1 MSDHQQL
8 IKKLSS
14 EMRPVDPL
22 APTSI
27 RILKWMALALPLAI
41 VSSVMV
47 HRGLTDWTQPGAGL
61 AVAQL
66 LLAVII
72 GIAAAWNAL
81 TLLIPGRDTLPTVR
95 FVLAGGLWLLLNIM
109 SIPAHPVAP
118 THDHGTFC
126 YLFLMVVSAPMVIT
140 LLWTLRLSGGL
151 YSQKSLLMA
160 GISVAAWSVSLL
172 SLCHPVQQDRMDF
185 ALHVA
190 AVATI
195 IGITMIIGRLTRI
208 KG

>member
-8 IKKLSS
+8 IKQLSH
-14 EMRPVDPL
+14 EMQPVNPL
-22 APTSI
+22 APTGS
-27 RILKWMALALPLAI
+27 RILRWIAVALPLAI
-41 VSSVMV
+41 VSSVVV
-47 HRGLTDWTQPGAGL
+47 HRGLTNWTQPGAGL
-61 AVAQL
+61 AIAQL
-66 LLAVII
+66 VLAVTI
-72 GIAAAWNAL
+72 GIAAVWNAL
-81 TLLIPGRDTLPTVR
+81 TLLIPGRHTIPTVR

-109 SIPAHPVAP
+109 SIPAHPPAP

-126 YLFLMVVSAPMVIT
+126 YLFLMVVSTPMVIT
-140 LLWTLRLSGGL
+140 LLWTLRQSGGL

-185 ALHVA
+185 TLHIA

-195 IGITMIIGRLTRI
+195 IGITIVIGRFTRV
-208 KG
+208 K

>member
-8 IKKLSS
+8 IKQLSN
-14 EMRPVDPL
+14 EMQPVKPL
-22 APTSI
+22 APVGN
-27 RILKWMALALPLAI
+27 RILKWIALALPLAI
-41 VSSVMV
+41 VSSVFV
-47 HRGLTDWTQPGAGL
+47 HRGLTDWTQPGAGVAL
-61 AVAQL
+61 AQL
-66 LLAVII
+66 VLAMTI
-72 GIAAAWNAL
+72 GIAAVWNAL
-81 TLLIPGRDTLPTVR
+81 TLLIPGRPTIPTVR

-109 SIPAHPVAP
+109 SIPAHPPTP

-140 LLWTLRLSGGL
+140 LLWTLRRSGGL

-172 SLCHPVQQDRMDF
+172 SLCHPVQQDRGDLT
-185 ALHVA
+185 LHFA

-195 IGITMIIGRLTRI
+195 IGITMIIGRLTRM